1 MVLDRMLDGTVYG
14 GDDLVIVTIATV
26 VIMLTTFTRVEDEK
40 SEYALVLSL

>member
-1 MVLDRMLDGTVYG
+1 MVLDSMLDGAVYG
-14 GDDLVIVTIATV
+14 GDDLVIVTMATV